1 MMGLMRTVEI
11 SEEPIRL
18 GQFLKL
24 AQLAEDGAHAKGL
37 IEDGEVHV
45 NGAVEVRRGAQL
57 RHGDVVVVEG
67 DEVRISVRA

>member
-1 MMGLMRTVEI
+1 MRAVEI

-24 AQLAEDGAHAKGL
+24 AGLVEDGVHAKEL

-45 NGAVEVRRGAQL
+45 NGRVENRRGTQL
-57 RHGDVVVVEG
+57 RVGDIVVVG
-67 DEVRISVRA
+67 DQEVTVSLRD

>member
-1 MMGLMRTVEI
+1 MRAVEI

-24 AQLAEDGAHAKGL
+24 AGLVEDGVHAKEL

-45 NGAVEVRRGAQL
+45 NGRVENRRGAQL
-57 RHGDVVVVEG
+57 RVGDVIVVG
-67 DEVRISVRA
+67 DQEVSVSIRG

>member
-1 MMGLMRTVEI
+1 MRTVEI

-24 AQLAEDGAHAKGL
+24 AALAEDGAHAKEL

-45 NGAVEVRRGAQL
+45 NGSVELRRGAQL
-57 RHGDVVVVEG
+57 RGGDVVAVNSE
-67 DEVRISVRA
+67 EVRISVRS

>member
-1 MMGLMRTVEI
+1 MRTVEI

-24 AQLAEDGAHAKGL
+24 AQLADDGGRAKEL

-45 NGAVEVRRGAQL
+45 NGSVELRRGAQL
-57 RHGDVVVVEG
+57 REGDVVVVQG
-67 DEVRISVRA
+67 DEVRISVRP